1 MASTTLTFDDEF
13 NTLSLHRT
21 WQAGDE
27 WQLIAPDSTD
37 GRGGP
42 NWGEGGSQW
51 WVNPYNP
58 STPANGIYSVSNGQ
72 LNLSLLP
79 TPASEQAYIDQQA
92 GTHLPY
98 VGGLLNNSP
107 TNYQQYGLW
116 ETRMAV
122 DRVPGFS
129 TEISIENVQLT
140 GHWPPQ
146 LNIGVS
152 TDSAGNQTLQA
163 HMYYNGTSADYSQ
176 PIDGTQQHTYG
187 IDWEADAITFYFDK
201 VQVLK
206 VANPGGVYQTD
217 QMFTYLYT
225 GANYSVGTGTNPPV
239 ASLPASAHLDY
250 FRVYAG
256 NPPPASSSFS
266 IGPANVLHPEGNTGT
281 TPFTFTVTRS
291 GSTAGAGSVAWTVT
305 GSGSNPANATDF
317 ARGILP
323 SGTVSFAAGQTQ
335 KTITAN
341 VAGDR
346 SFEPN
351 EQFTVTLSKPSS
363 GATIST
369 SSAIGTIVNDDSARS
384 GSSQASTLSASFVD
398 PTLDQMQ
405 FIPLDSS
412 AGTDAL
418 SVSNPGQDPTDIGG
432 TDILSG
438 LSGLDNLSDLLPET
452 PQLRTPVDHS
462 AGAPIFGINFGIHHS
477 TGNFAMI
484 DANQHLTPPL

>member
-13 NTLSLHRT
+13 DSLSLHRT
-21 WQAGDE
+21 WQAGDN

-58 STPANGIYSVSNGQ
+58 STPANDIYSASNGQ

-116 ETRMAV
+116 ETSMAV

-129 TEISIENVQLT
+129 AEVAVENVQLT

-152 TDSAGNQTLQA
+152 TDGGGNQTLQA
-163 HMYYNGTSADYSQ
+163 AMHYDGTLADYSQ
-176 PIDGTQQHTYG
+176 AIDGTQQHSYG

-201 VQVLK
+201 AQVLK

-217 QMFTYLYT
+217 QMFAYLYT
-225 GANYSVGTGTNPPV
+225 GANYSAGTGTNPPL
-239 ASLPASAHLDY
+239 ASLPASAHVDY

-256 NPPPASSSFS
+256 DPPPASSSFS
-266 IGPANVLHPEGNTGT
+266 IAPANVSHSEGNAGT

-291 GSTAGAGSVAWTVT
+291 GSTAGAGRVAWAAT
-305 GSGSNPANATDF
+305 GSGSNPANAADF

-323 SGTVSFAAGQTQ
+323 SGTVSFAAGEAR
-335 KTITAN
+335 KTIAVN
-341 VAGDR
+341 VAGDKLI
-346 SFEPN
+346 EPN
-351 EQFTVTLSKPSS
+351 EGFTVTLSKPSS
-363 GATIST
+363 GTTIST
-369 SSAIGTIVNDDSARS
+369 SSATGTIVNDDSAKRG
-384 GSSQASTLSASFVD
+384 GSQGSTLSATTVD
-398 PTLDQMQ
+398 PTPDQMQ
-405 FIPLDSS
+405 FIPLNSS
-412 AGTDAL
+412 AGTDTL
-418 SVSNPGQDPTDIGG
+418 SASNPGQILTDTAG
-432 TDILSG
+432 TDMLSG
-438 LSGLDNLSDLLPET
+438 LSGLDNPSDLLPEA
-452 PQLRTPVDHS
+452 PHLRTPVDHS
-462 AGAPIFGINFGIHHS
+462 AGAPIIGIDFGIHHS

-484 DANQHLTPPL
+484 DAAQHPTPPL

>member
-13 NTLSLHRT
+13 DSLSLHRT
-21 WQAGDE
+21 WQAGDN

-58 STPANGIYSVSNGQ
+58 STPANDIYSASNGQ

-116 ETRMAV
+116 ETSMAV

-129 TEISIENVQLT
+129 AEVAVENVQLT

-152 TDSAGNQTLQA
+152 TDGGGNQTLQA
-163 HMYYNGTSADYSQ
+163 AMHYDGTLADYSQ
-176 PIDGTQQHTYG
+176 AIDGTQQHSYG

-201 VQVLK
+201 AQVLK

-217 QMFTYLYT
+217 QMFAYLYT
-225 GANYSVGTGTNPPV
+225 GANYSAGTGTNPPL
-239 ASLPASAHLDY
+239 ASLPASAHVDY

-256 NPPPASSSFS
+256 DPPPA
-266 IGPANVLHPEGNTGT
+266 
-281 TPFTFTVTRS
+281 
-291 GSTAGAGSVAWTVT
+291 
-305 GSGSNPANATDF
+305 
-317 ARGILP
+317 
-323 SGTVSFAAGQTQ
+323 
-335 KTITAN
+335 
-341 VAGDR
+341 
-346 SFEPN
+346 
-351 EQFTVTLSKPSS
+351 KPSS
-363 GATIST
+363 GTTIST
-369 SSAIGTIVNDDSARS
+369 SSATGTIVNDDSAKRG
-384 GSSQASTLSASFVD
+384 GSQGSTLSATTVD

-405 FIPLDSS
+405 FIPLNSS
-412 AGTDAL
+412 AGTDTL
-418 SVSNPGQDPTDIGG
+418 SASNPGQILTDTAG
-432 TDILSG
+432 TDMLSG
-438 LSGLDNLSDLLPET
+438 LSGLDKPSDLLPKA
-452 PQLRTPVDHS
+452 PHLRTPVDHS
-462 AGAPIFGINFGIHHS
+462 AGAPIIGIDFGIHHS
-477 TGNFAMI
+477 IGNFAMI
-484 DANQHLTPPL
+484 DAAQHPTPPL

>member
-1 MASTTLTFDDEF
+1 MASNTLTFDDEF

-58 STPANGIYSVSNGQ
+58 STPMNGIYSVSNGM
-72 LNLSLLP
+72 LNLSLLA

-107 TNYQQYGLW
+107 TDYQQYGLW
-116 ETRMAV
+116 QTRMAV

-187 IDWEADAITFYFDK
+187 IDWEADAITFYFDNT
-201 VQVLK
+201 QVLK
-206 VANPGGVYQTD
+206 VANPGGVYQSD
-217 QMFTYLYT
+217 KMFTYLYT
-225 GANYSVGTGTNPPV
+225 GADYSAGTGTNPPV
-239 ASLPASAHLDY
+239 ASLPATAHVDY

-256 NPPPASSSFS
+256 NPPPASTSFS
-266 IGPANVLHPEGNTGT
+266 ITPANVSHAEGNTGT
-281 TPFTFTVTRS
+281 TAFTFTVTRS
-291 GSTAGAGSVAWTVT
+291 GSTASAASVAWAVT
-305 GSGSNPANATDF
+305 GSGSNPANAADF
-317 ARGILP
+317 ARDVLP
-323 SGTVSFAAGQTQ
+323 SGTISFAAGQAQ
-335 KTITAN
+335 KTITVN

-346 SFEPN
+346 TVEPN

-363 GATIST
+363 GTTIGTASAT
-369 SSAIGTIVNDDSARS
+369 GTIVNDD
-384 GSSQASTLSASFVD
+384 GSRSASAQAASVSPNTVD
-398 PTLDQMQ
+398 PTQDQMQ
-405 FIPLDSS
+405 FIAPDSS
-412 AGTDAL
+412 AGADAL
-418 SVSNPGQDPTDIGG
+418 SVFSPGQDPADGAG
-432 TDILSG
+432 SDRLSG
-438 LSGLDNLSDLLPET
+438 LSGLGDASDLLPET

-462 AGAPIFGINFGIHHS
+462 TGAPILGINFGLYHS
-477 TGNFAMI
+477 TGNLAVI
-484 DANQHLTPPL
+484 DPIQHPTLPL

>member
-13 NTLSLHRT
+13 VSLSLHRT
-21 WQAGDE
+21 WQAGDK

-58 STPANGIYSVSNGQ
+58 STPANGVYAASNGM
-72 LNLSLLP
+72 LNLSLRP

-98 VGGLLNNSP
+98 IGGLLNNSP
-107 TNYQQYGLW
+107 TDYQRYGLW
-116 ETRMAV
+116 EMRMAV

-129 TEISIENVQLT
+129 AEVAVENVQLT

-152 TDSAGNQTLQA
+152 TDGSGNQTLQV
-163 HMYYNGTSADYSQ
+163 HMYYNGTSANYSRA
-176 PIDGTQQHTYG
+176 IDGTQQHTYG
-187 IDWEADAITFYFDK
+187 IDWEVDAITFYFDK
-201 VQVLK
+201 GQVLK

-217 QMFTYLYT
+217 QMFAYLYT
-225 GANYSVGTGTNPPV
+225 GANYSSGTGTNPPL
-239 ASLPASAHLDY
+239 ASLPATAHVDY

-256 NPPPASSSFS
+256 NPPPASNSFS
-266 IGPANVLHPEGNTGT
+266 IAPASISHSEGNVGT

-291 GSTAGAGSVAWTVT
+291 GSTAGAASVAWAVT
-305 GSGSNPANATDF
+305 GSGSNPANAADF
-317 ARGILP
+317 VRGIPP
-323 SGTVSFAAGQTQ
+323 SGTLSFAAGQSQ
-335 KTITAN
+335 KTITVN

-346 SFEPN
+346 TREPN
-351 EQFTVTLSKPSS
+351 EGFTVTLSKPSS
-363 GATIST
+363 GTTIST
-369 SSAIGTIVNDDSARS
+369 ANATGTIVNDDGATPGASQGATISA
-384 GSSQASTLSASFVD
+384 ANAN

-405 FIPLDSS
+405 FISPDSS
-412 AGTDAL
+412 AGTDTL
-418 SVSNPGQDPTDIGG
+418 SASDLGQGLTDTAG
-432 TDILSG
+432 TDMLSG
-438 LSGLDNLSDLLPET
+438 LSGSDNASDLLPGA

-462 AGAPIFGINFGIHHS
+462 AGAPIIGINFGIHHS

-484 DANQHLTPPL
+484 DAAQHPPSPL

>member
-13 NTLSLHRT
+13 DSLSLHRT
-21 WQAGDE
+21 WQAGDN

-58 STPANGIYSVSNGQ
+58 STPANDIYSASNGQ

-79 TPASEQAYIDQQA
+79 TPGSEQAYIDQQA

-107 TNYQQYGLW
+107 TNYQHYGLW
-116 ETRMAV
+116 ETSMAV

-129 TEISIENVQLT
+129 AEVAVENVQLT

-152 TDSAGNQTLQA
+152 TDGGGNQTLQA
-163 HMYYNGTSADYSQ
+163 AMHYDGTSADYSQ
-176 PIDGTQQHTYG
+176 AIDGTQQHSYG

-201 VQVLK
+201 AQVLK

-217 QMFTYLYT
+217 QMFAYLYT
-225 GANYSVGTGTNPPV
+225 GANYSAGTDTDPPL
-239 ASLPASAHLDY
+239 ASLPASAYVDY

-256 NPPPASSSFS
+256 DPPPA
-266 IGPANVLHPEGNTGT
+266 
-281 TPFTFTVTRS
+281 
-291 GSTAGAGSVAWTVT
+291 
-305 GSGSNPANATDF
+305 
-317 ARGILP
+317 
-323 SGTVSFAAGQTQ
+323 
-335 KTITAN
+335 
-341 VAGDR
+341 
-346 SFEPN
+346 
-351 EQFTVTLSKPSS
+351 KPSS
-363 GATIST
+363 GTTIST
-369 SSAIGTIVNDDSARS
+369 SSATGTIVNDDSAKRG
-384 GSSQASTLSASFVD
+384 GSQGATLSATTVD

-405 FIPLDSS
+405 FIPLNSS
-412 AGTDAL
+412 AGTDTL
-418 SVSNPGQDPTDIGG
+418 SASNPGQILTDTAG
-432 TDILSG
+432 TDMLSG
-438 LSGLDNLSDLLPET
+438 LSGLDKPSDLLPEA
-452 PQLRTPVDHS
+452 PHLRTPMDHS
-462 AGAPIFGINFGIHHS
+462 AGAPIIGIDFGIHHS

-484 DANQHLTPPL
+484 DAAQHPTPPL

>member
-1 MASTTLTFDDEF
+1 MASSTLTFDDEF
-13 NTLSLHRT
+13 SSLALHRT
-21 WQAGDE
+21 WQAGDK

-58 STPANGIYSVSNGQ
+58 STPANGIYSVSNGM
-72 LNLSLLP
+72 LNLSLLA

-107 TNYQQYGLW
+107 ADYQKYGLW

-129 TEISIENVQLT
+129 TEIAIENVQLT

-152 TDSAGNQTLQA
+152 TDANGNQTLQA
-163 HMYYNGTSADYSQ
+163 HMYYNNTSSDYSQ
-176 PIDGTQQHTYG
+176 AIDSTQQHTYG
-187 IDWEADAITFYFDK
+187 VDWEADAITFYFDK
-201 VQVLK
+201 NPVMK

-225 GANYSVGTGTNPPV
+225 GANYSAGTGTNPPV
-239 ASLPASAHLDY
+239 ASLPASAHIDY

-256 NPPPASSSFS
+256 NPAPASSSFS
-266 IGPANVLHPEGNTGT
+266 IAPANVSHPEGNAGT

-291 GSTAGAGSVAWTVT
+291 GSTAGAGSVAWTVS
-305 GSGSNPANATDF
+305 GSGSNPANAADF
-317 ARGILP
+317 ARGVLP
-323 SGTVSFAAGQTQ
+323 SGTVSFAAGQSQ
-335 KTITAN
+335 KTITVN

-346 SFEPN
+346 TAEPN
-351 EQFTVTLSKPSS
+351 EGFTVTLSKPSS
-363 GATIST
+363 GLSIGTATAT
-369 SSAIGTIVNDDSARS
+369 GTIVNDDGTVRNGAT
-384 GSSQASTLSASFVD
+384 ASIVSASSVAA
-398 PTLDQMQ
+398 TSDQMQ
-405 FIPLDSS
+405 FIAPADASNTNS
-412 AGTDAL
+412 AANGEPGAAGTDAVG
-418 SVSNPGQDPTDIGG
+418 SFNGAATA
-432 TDILSG
+432 T
-438 LSGLDNLSDLLPET
+438 DLLPAT
-452 PQLRTPVDHS
+452 IGLRMPVDHS
-462 AGAPIFGINFGIHHS
+462 AGAPILGINFGTHHS
-477 TGNFAMI
+477 TGNFGVIEALLH
-484 DANQHLTPPL
+484 QGT

>member
-27 WQLIAPDSTD
+27 WQLIAPNSTD

-58 STPANGIYSVSNGQ
+58 STPMNGIYAVSNGM
-72 LNLSLLP
+72 LNLSLLA

-116 ETRMAV
+116 QTSMAV

-163 HMYYNGTSADYSQ
+163 HMFYNGTSADYTQ

-187 IDWEADAITFYFDK
+187 IDWEADAITFYFDNT
-201 VQVLK
+201 QVLK
-206 VANPGGVYQTD
+206 VANPGGVYQSD
-217 QMFTYLYT
+217 KMFTYLYT
-225 GANYSVGTGTNPPV
+225 GANYSRGTGTNPPV
-239 ASLPASAHLDY
+239 ASLPATAHIDY

-256 NPPPASSSFS
+256 NSAQASSSFS
-266 IGPANVLHPEGNTGT
+266 ITPANVSHSEGNIAT
-281 TPFTFTVTRS
+281 TAFNFTLTRS
-291 GSTAGAGSVAWTVT
+291 GSTASAASVAWAVT
-305 GSGSNPANATDF
+305 GSGSNPANAADF
-317 ARGILP
+317 FKNVLP

-335 KTITAN
+335 KTITVS

-346 SFEPN
+346 AAEPN

-363 GATIST
+363 GTTIGTASAT
-369 SSAIGTIVNDDSARS
+369 GTIVNDDGTKLAAAQT
-384 GSSQASTLSASFVD
+384 GTVNATAVGATQ
-398 PTLDQMQ
+398 DQMQ
-405 FIPLDSS
+405 FIASDNN
-412 AGTDAL
+412 AGSDAL
-418 SVSNPGQDPTDIGG
+418 SVVNSGQDPADGAG
-432 TDILSG
+432 LDMLSG
-438 LSGLDNLSDLLPET
+438 LSGSGTASDFLPQT

-462 AGAPIFGINFGIHHS
+462 TGAPIIGINFGLQHN
-477 TGNFAMI
+477 TGNLAAL
-484 DANQHLTPPL
+484 DLAQRPTPSR